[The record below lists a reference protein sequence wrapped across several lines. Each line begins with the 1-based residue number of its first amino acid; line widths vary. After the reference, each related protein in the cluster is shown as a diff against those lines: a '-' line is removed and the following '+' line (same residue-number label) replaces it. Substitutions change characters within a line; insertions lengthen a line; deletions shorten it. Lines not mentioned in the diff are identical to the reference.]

1 MKKVSLLFLLF
12 FGLVGICAAQN
23 VSIGNQVWMTKNLDV
38 STFRNGD
45 AIPEAK
51 TEEEWYLAGE
61 NGEPAWCYYDNDPAN
76 GEKYGKLYNWYAVND
91 PRGLAPEGWHVPGDS
106 EWTELVTFLGGKDL
120 AGSKMKM
127 PLGWDD
133 NSPEVNDLW
142 EGTNESGF
150 SALPGGSRTAV
161 GYFSILGGGG
171 FWWSSTEVEQDS
183 FNFIQ
188 YITLYSDFAL
198 AIINLSEDRNQG
210 KSVRCLKN

>member
-1 MKKVSLLFLLF
+1 MKSLQLLFLLF
-12 FGLVGICAAQN
+12 VIIPAYSFAQS
-23 VSIGNQVWMTKNLDV
+23 VAIGDQVWMTKNLNV

-45 AIPEAK
+45 PILEAK

-91 PRGLAPEGWHVPGDS
+91 PRGLAPEGWHLPSDS
-106 EWTELVTFLGGKDL
+106 EWTDLVTFLGGTDL
-120 AGSKMKM
+120 AGSKMKT
-127 PLGWDD
+127 PLGWED
-133 NSPEVNDLW
+133 NSPEVNYSW

-171 FWWSSTEVEQDS
+171 FWWSSTEVEEDS

-188 YITLYSDFAL
+188 YITLYYDFAL
-198 AIINLSEDRNQG
+198 AIISLGEDKSEG
-210 KSVRCLKN
+210 KSVRCIKD